1 MLRHII
7 NLLWSSRRR
16 NLWIMLELIVIAIVS
31 WVIVDPL
38 FVLKYNQSISNGY
51 EAEGLY
57 RLELT
62 RNSADTVSVPMDDY
76 RRIIQNLRNHRDIES
91 ATCVLS
97 GAYPSSPG
105 NSMNQLFKDTTKVVT
120 TYIPFFSHSGFF
132 QTWRFRSATDG
143 TWETLENLNTPAG
156 SVILTEDAAF
166 LLSGGGNL
174 VGQSVYSVRDTTEFP
189 VVGVTQPI
197 KMRNSMQPYLVRL
210 VSLGNE
216 EQMPDFAFNSS
227 LRIFFRTK
235 ANVTEAH
242 FMEEFMLWIDDNLS
256 SGSLIFSKLAPFWQV
271 QNESDLREG
280 VTNEIQ
286 MKYVLAYFFMIN
298 LLLAVCGTFWLH
310 TRTRCE
316 EIGVRLSY
324 GASSAG
330 ICRMLIGE
338 AFVLTTV
345 AVIIGC
351 FIYLQWAYYDGFY
364 VMKDRVPSNESLYL
378 PNHFIAHFCIVSL
391 IVYVVMLVVTWLGV
405 YIPARTISKISPVE
419 ALRDE

>member
-31 WVIVDPL
+31 WVIIDPL
-38 FVLKYNQSISNGY
+38 FVLKYNQSIPNGY

-76 RRIIQNLRNHRDIES
+76 RRIMNGLRNHRDVES
-91 ATCVLS
+91 ATCGLA

-105 NSMNQLFKDTTKVVT
+105 NNMNQLFKDTTKVVT
-120 TYIPFFSHSGFF
+120 TFIPFFSNSGFF
-132 QTWRFRSATDG
+132 RTWRFRSATDG
-143 TWETLENLNTPAG
+143 TWEALENLNHPKG
-156 SVILTEDAAF
+156 SVILTEDAAL
-166 LLSGGGNL
+166 LLSGGENL

-189 VVGVTQPI
+189 VVGVMQPI

-210 VSLGNE
+210 VSIGNE
-216 EQMPDFAFNSS
+216 EQMPEQVLNSS
-227 LRIFFRTK
+227 LCIFFRTK
-235 ANVTEAH
+235 AHVTEAR
-242 FMEEFMLWIDDNLS
+242 FMEEFMPWVDDNLL

-271 QNESDLREG
+271 QNESDLSEG

-310 TRTRCE
+310 TRTRRE
-316 EIGVRLSY
+316 EIGVRFSY
-324 GASSAG
+324 GASSGG

-351 FIYLQWAYYDGFY
+351 FIYLQWGYYDGFY
-364 VMKDRVPSNESLYL
+364 VIKGPIPSNDSLYL
-378 PNHFIAHFCIVSL
+378 PNHFIAHFCIVSF
-391 IVYVVMLVVTWLGV
+391 IVYVVMIVVTWLGV
-405 YIPARTISKISPVE
+405 YIPARSISKISPVE